1 MRFATECSE
10 DTLDKNWQRLILTHL
25 QEKKYLGVLT
35 GSPITDMKITL
46 VSGRAHLKHTEGG
59 DFRQA
64 TYRAIRQGLRNAKS
78 VLLEPYYSFTLE
90 VPQQNVGRAITDIQN
105 MGGVFSQPEVSGEF
119 SVIKGSAPV
128 AEMRG
133 YQSQVISYTKG
144 VGKLICTSDG
154 YRECHNTEVVLEE
167 YGYDPDR
174 DLENTA
180 DSVFCSHGAGYNVKW
195 NEVPDKLHIPPEDKR
210 RQVSQPQTYARAED
224 FVRRAASDKEL
235 MEIFERTYGKIE
247 RDKYYAMRRPEKSV
261 KSASKPKQIYS
272 GVEYL
277 LVDGYNI
284 IFSWDELKKAANES
298 LDLAR
303 SMLVNRLCNY
313 QGYKQCELIL
323 VFDAYKVKEQER
335 VVENYHNISIVYTKE
350 AETADTY
357 IERTAHKLSREHK
370 VRVATSDGMEQ
381 VIIMGSGAFRMS
393 AQELHEDVIR
403 VEKEIR
409 EYISNMK

>member
-1 MRFATECSE
+1 M
-10 DTLDKNWQRLILTHL
+10 
-25 QEKKYLGVLT
+25 
-35 GSPITDMKITL
+35 
-46 VSGRAHLKHTEGG
+46 
-59 DFRQA
+59 
-64 TYRAIRQGLRNAKS
+64 
-78 VLLEPYYSFTLE
+78 
-90 VPQQNVGRAITDIQN
+90 GRAITDIQN

-128 AEMRG
+128 LEMRG

-247 RDKYYAMRRPEKSV
+247 RDKHYAMRRPEKSV
-261 KSASKPKQIYS
+261 KSVSKPKQIYS

-323 VFDAYKVKEQER
+323 VFDAYKIKEQER

-393 AQELHEDVIR
+393 AQELHEDVILSL
-403 VEKEIR
+403 IH
-409 EYISNMK
+409 I